1 MSALVVLSLV
11 AAGCGKSSSTQASSV
26 TSRPAQTT
34 PAAQTTPV
42 AQTTP
47 AVLTQAQVI
56 TAGDAICTTTIKQL
70 TPLMA
75 RLDAIQK
82 SGASKQEIYL
92 RTGPPI
98 EEIARGPRLSSRL
111 LDELHPPASD
121 KNALSDYASS
131 LLELSTIEEQLAQSA
146 REEETVRI
154 APVTKEV
161 VQNRAYARTQAK
173 AFGFRVC
180 GASARTPVG

>member
-1 MSALVVLSLV
+1 MPRLVMPALVALSLAV
-11 AAGCGKSSSTQASSV
+11 AGCGKSGSTQTVTV
-26 TSRPAQTT
+26 TSPPAQTT
-34 PAAQTTPV
+34 AAAQTTSP
-42 AQTTP
+42 
-47 AVLTQAQVI
+47 VLTQAQTI
-56 TAGDAICTTTIKQL
+56 AAGDAICTTTIKQL
-70 TPLMA
+70 VPLMA
-75 RLDAIQK
+75 HLDAIER

-92 RTGPPI
+92 RTGPLI

-111 LDELHPPASD
+111 LDELQVPSSE
-121 KNALSDYASS
+121 KNALKDYASS
-131 LLELSTIEEQLAQSA
+131 LLELATIEEQLAQSA

-161 VQNRAYARTQAK
+161 VEDRAYARRQAK